1 MHKLCIIDNIWSGH
15 FPPNVFGFGIN
26 VFLQNELDT
35 NEEQPETSTGNGE
48 DQQKFVLV
56 HAEISEMNTCCS
68 VLIHVFTEKT
78 VERMKSE

>member
-1 MHKLCIIDNIWSGH
+1 MII
-15 FPPNVFGFGIN
+15 FLTN

-56 HAEISEMNTCCS
+56 HAEISEMNTA
-68 VLIHVFTEKT
+68 VY
-78 VERMKSE
+78 